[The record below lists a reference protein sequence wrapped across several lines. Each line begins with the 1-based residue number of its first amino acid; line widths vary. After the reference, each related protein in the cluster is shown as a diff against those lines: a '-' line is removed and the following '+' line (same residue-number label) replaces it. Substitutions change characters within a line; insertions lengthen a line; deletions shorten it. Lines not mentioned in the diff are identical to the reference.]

1 MRTLVVLAALLCLA
15 LAVRKP
21 IEPRPILHED
31 QPAIRDEM
39 VDYINGLKTTW
50 KASKNQG
57 SFGRKSIAEVKRLL
71 GAKKGGPALPEKTQF
86 EIPAANLPTAYD
98 PRTVWANCTSMF
110 AIRDQSDCGSCW
122 AFGAVEAMSDRNCIF
137 LNQNISLS
145 AQDMNSCSQSDGC
158 GGGFPSSAW
167 SYWVQTGVVTD
178 LCSPYTLPGCDHHL
192 PNSTNPCP
200 ANEYPTPPCVR
211 KCNATVSNSTWSTS
225 LHFGK
230 NSYSITKGA
239 VAIQQEILANGPVE
253 TAFTV
258 YEDFLSYT
266 SGVYEHKTGAVLG
279 GHAVKILG
287 WGVWENTTPYWIV
300 ANSWNPDWGNKG
312 YFYMIR
318 GKDNCGFE
326 EEVSAGIPKN

>member
-1 MRTLVVLAALLCLA
+1 LA
-15 LAVRKP
+15 LALRKP
-21 IEPRPILHED
+21 VIVSPPIGGED
-31 QPAIRDEM
+31 RPAISEDM
-39 VDYINGLKTTW
+39 VNYINSLQTTW
-50 KASKNQG
+50 KASSNQG
-57 SFGRKSIAEVKRLL
+57 AISSKTIHEVKRLL
-71 GAKKGGPALPEKTQF
+71 GAKRGVRGILPEKTEF
-86 EIPAANLPTAYD
+86 EVAPSQLPTSYD
-98 PRTVWANCTSMF
+98 PRTVWTNCTSMF
-110 AIRDQSDCGSCW
+110 TIRDQSDCGSCW

-145 AQDMNSCSQSDGC
+145 AQDMNSCSESDGC

-178 LCSPYTLPGCDHHL
+178 TCSPYTLPPCDHHL
-192 PNSTNPCP
+192 PNSTHPCP

-211 KCNATVSNSTWSTS
+211 KCNATLTNATWASS
-225 LHFGK
+225 LHYGK
-230 NSYSITKGA
+230 TSYAIYKGA

-258 YEDFLSYT
+258 YEDFLTYT
-266 SGVYEHKTGAVLG
+266 SGVYEHKTGAALG

-300 ANSWNPDWGNKG
+300 ANSWNSDWGNKG

-318 GKDNCGFE
+318 GTNNCGFE
-326 EEVSAGIPKN
+326 DEIDAGIPKN